1 MIFPG
6 VWNLQTLEYQYLWKY
21 GFQKDVLVV
30 VQCAQGNECSSISI
44 YLSSV
49 QPSPQP
55 PPSWPSAELSVC
67 SQCQAPPA
75 PREENLQSK

>member
-30 VQCAQGNECSSISI
+30 VQCAQGNEYSSITI
-44 YLSSV
+44 
-49 QPSPQP
+49 
-55 PPSWPSAELSVC
+55 
-67 SQCQAPPA
+67 
-75 PREENLQSK
+75 